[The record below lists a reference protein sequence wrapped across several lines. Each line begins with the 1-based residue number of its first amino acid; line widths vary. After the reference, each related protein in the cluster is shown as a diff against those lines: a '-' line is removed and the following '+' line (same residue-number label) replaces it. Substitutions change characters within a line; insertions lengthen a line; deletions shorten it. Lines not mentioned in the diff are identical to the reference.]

1 MSSSYSSSLPGLDAV
16 KVNNLLENTTHRVD
30 RLMDGKES
38 ERDLP
43 LLTLPN
49 TTGGKPLSSSN
60 GNYRKAAPVY
70 VKHGFPTILKP
81 STSSNGNHSKASPYH
96 HLLPKMPGTA
106 DDSYGMI
113 YNKPE
118 TEAERTMNELWLA
131 RRRQE
136 AFEWKTQQHLAL
148 VMDRLALHKSRLES
162 DALRKQEYTFLMKN
176 SKMRPSS
183 APIAHHTPSDKDA
196 LAGPPIGSRGMS
208 GTMDSEDKDR
218 SHPRMLR
225 NLSSDE
231 YSLSPRSASPG
242 RHHSRRTRF
251 KKLSSDPGS
260 ESDNYAAENA
270 TRRLDRLSEGNTSTV
285 VVSEHGSETV
295 SNIARPSRIS
305 VAKQPPQ
312 VTKLP
317 MRFKVDRPEDYST
330 QQKVYMQL
338 SDSDDD
344 DIPDRPIKSLKS
356 SKGIKKPSTAKKGP
370 GPTAPPAPATFKHER
385 PVVRERPVSAKMF
398 HVISTND
405 PEFKV
410 HYRHSNYRR
419 MPLTEKQEMWLD
431 EQEMHRI
438 HVSEESAKK
447 LVDQY
452 TAKMEKAKGKGKDKK
467 AEKKDKGE
475 KGKESKKKGDTVKV
489 EEEKVKPK
497 YKSASHFMATQFPNF
512 EDDDDF
518 DTQGPMRTI
527 QLLEV
532 AQIMDVCDEYDV
544 KIKESAVRK
553 ALLIPQDRPEA
564 ICLENLRSEKEG
576 LMINPNPREFWRKFT
591 AKKGGKKGKKK
602 KKKA

>member
-1 MSSSYSSSLPGLDAV
+1 
-16 KVNNLLENTTHRVD
+16 
-30 RLMDGKES
+30 MDGKES

-49 TTGGKPLSSSN
+49 TNSKPLSSS
-60 GNYRKAAPVY
+60 GNYRKTPVY
-70 VKHGFPTILKP
+70 VKHGFPNILKP
-81 STSSNGNHSKASPYH
+81 SSSNGSISKASPYH

-183 APIAHHTPSDKDA
+183 APAVHAMQSDKDA
-196 LAGPPIGSRGMS
+196 PTLAGLPMGSRGLS
-208 GTMDSEDKDR
+208 GAMDTVDKDR
-218 SHPRMLR
+218 SAPRMLR

-242 RHHSRRTRF
+242 RHHSRKTRF
-251 KKLSSDPGS
+251 QKLSSDTGN
-260 ESDNYAAENA
+260 ESDIAAEHDV
-270 TRRLDRLSEGNTSTV
+270 RRIDSTSRPSKVSEGYASTV
-285 VVSEHGSETV
+285 VVNEHGSETV
-295 SNIARPSRIS
+295 SSIARPSRIS
-305 VAKQPPQ
+305 VAKQP
-312 VTKLP
+312 VAKLP
-317 MRFKVDRPEDYST
+317 MRFKVERPEDYST

-344 DIPDRPIKSLKS
+344 DIPDRPIKSLKL
-356 SKGIKKPSTAKKGP
+356 SKSIKKPSTAKKGP
-370 GPTAPPAPATFKHER
+370 GPTAPQAPAMFKHER

-398 HVISTND
+398 HAISAND

-431 EQEMHRI
+431 EQELRRI
-438 HVSEESAKK
+438 HVTEESAKK

-452 TAKMEKAKGKGKDKK
+452 TAKMEKSKGKGKDKK
-467 AEKKDKGE
+467 PEKKDKEE
-475 KGKESKKKGDTVKV
+475 KGKDTKKKGDAVKP

-497 YKSASHFMATQFPNF
+497 YKSASHFMTTQFPNF

-532 AQIMDVCDEYDV
+532 AQIMDVCDEYDI

-564 ICLENLRSEKEG
+564 ICLENLRNEKEG